1 MESYLKKR
9 GYSHPILVQLK
20 KTQNGILVNQKW
32 AYVKTVLNPD
42 DKLEIHLEET
52 ASSEHIV
59 PVELPFSIVY
69 EDEDILVVNKPADM
83 PIHPSINNY
92 ENTLANAVAYYYKK
106 QGETFIFRCI
116 NRLDRDTTGLLIIAK
131 HALSA
136 SILSKQMKAR
146 ESAGLI
152 LQSAKVSFRPKSAL
166 SMLPLPERQILRLNA
181 VLIFPMEKAQ

>member
-1 MESYLKKR
+1 MNRTFTYLITQKDSPCTVESYLKKR

-32 AYVKTVLNPD
+32 AYVKTILNPD

-83 PIHPSINNY
+83 PIHPSINN
-92 ENTLANAVAYYYKK
+92 
-106 QGETFIFRCI
+106 
-116 NRLDRDTTGLLIIAK
+116 
-131 HALSA
+131 
-136 SILSKQMKAR
+136 
-146 ESAGLI
+146 
-152 LQSAKVSFRPKSAL
+152 
-166 SMLPLPERQILRLNA
+166 
-181 VLIFPMEKAQ
+181 

>member
-1 MESYLKKR
+1 MNRTFTYLITQKDSPCTVESYLKKR

-32 AYVKTVLNPD
+32 AYVKTILNPD

-83 PIHPSINNY
+83 PIHP
-92 ENTLANAVAYYYKK
+92 
-106 QGETFIFRCI
+106 Q
-116 NRLDRDTTGLLIIAK
+116 LIIMK
-131 HALSA
+131 ILWQMQLPTIIKNREKLLFSA
-136 SILSKQMKAR
+136 
-146 ESAGLI
+146 
-152 LQSAKVSFRPKSAL
+152 VSTA
-166 SMLPLPERQILRLNA
+166 
-181 VLIFPMEKAQ
+181 